1 MTTAELAR
9 EEPAQ
14 ADPSEAD
21 LLDVLYEVLAQGVPP
36 KSTLRAEDVERFLHE
51 HARTPKTTAEMLA
64 FFTEHKLP
72 TQASEYG
79 ADPEL
84 GLLANGIHKD
94 RPPLA
99 MFGAE
104 EGRVELRS
112 ASESG
117 PVMRVVTADEVVTV
131 EDTSPRVIAA
141 PELVDPVPAATE
153 KRRWSGLTIAA
164 AGLFLLMG
172 GALVGSFQ
180 YAQGLRAELLQAR
193 LQQRSTDSALSS
205 LEQRAETLRASLTR
219 SEEERKGLADRFD
232 QFIIHESQKRMAE
245 EVALERLLGP
255 RFEKLRD
262 KALQDAYLAS
272 P

>member
-9 EEPAQ
+9 EEPDQ
-14 ADPSEAD
+14 AEPSEAD

-36 KSTLRAEDVERFLHE
+36 RSTLRSEDVERFLHE
-51 HARTPKTTAEMLA
+51 HARTPKTPAEMLV
-64 FFTEHKLP
+64 FFNEHKLP
-72 TQASEYG
+72 TRASEYG

-99 MFGAE
+99 MFAAD
-104 EGRVELRS
+104 EGRPELRS

-117 PVMRVVTADEVVTV
+117 PIMKVVTSAEVVAV
-131 EDTSPRVIAA
+131 EDTSPRVSVGPVAAPAA
-141 PELVDPVPAATE
+141 PER
-153 KRRWSGLTIAA
+153 RRWSGLGVATL
-164 AGLFLLMG
+164 GLFVLMA

-180 YAQGLRAELLQAR
+180 HAQGLRVELEQAR
-193 LQQRSTDSALSS
+193 LQQRSTDSALSA

-219 SEEERKGLADRFD
+219 SEEERRGLADRFD

-255 RFEKLRD
+255 RFERLRD